1 MWVRIMAD
9 AVPITIDA
17 RQMQPPEPMERV
29 LEALDL
35 LEPGNEIHLLIYREP
50 VPLYNVLKR
59 NGYTHIT
66 GRDANNTFVV
76 RIMHAAPKNAF
87 THG

>member
-1 MWVRIMAD
+1 MRVQIMPD
-9 AVPITIDA
+9 DSPITIDA

-59 NGYTHIT
+59 NGFTHVT
-66 GRDANNTFVV
+66 QRDANNTFVV
-76 RIMHAAPKNAF
+76 RIMHAARKDAAIQ
-87 THG
+87 G

>member
-1 MWVRIMAD
+1 MPEGA
-9 AVPITIDA
+9 PITIDA

-35 LEPGNEIHLLIYREP
+35 LAPGNEIHLLIYREP

-59 NGYTHIT
+59 NGFTHVT
-66 GRDANNTFVV
+66 RRDANNTFVV
-76 RIMHAAPKNAF
+76 RIMHAVRDDAAAQ
-87 THG
+87 H

>member
-1 MWVRIMAD
+1 MRGPIMPD
-9 AVPITIDA
+9 TVPITIDA
-17 RQMQPPEPMERV
+17 RLMQPPEPMERV

-59 NGYTHIT
+59 NGYTHVT
-66 GRDANNTFVV
+66 RRDPNNTFVV
-76 RIMHAAPKNAF
+76 RIMHAPRNDAA
-87 THG
+87 TQA